1 MEKRNDIGY
10 LAFTPP
16 RSIMTTMLSADDGVR
31 RMLILLT
38 MTTKYNVIY
47 TINVARI
54 WRRERQRNGKGR
66 KRRYK
71 EYINFIYINQYTHGR
86 INPLSLSRSTDG
98 ITVNPDKGI

>member
-1 MEKRNDIGY
+1 MIPNDIGY

-31 RMLILLT
+31 RMMILLT

-54 WRRERQRNGKGR
+54 
-66 KRRYK
+66 
-71 EYINFIYINQYTHGR
+71 
-86 INPLSLSRSTDG
+86 
-98 ITVNPDKGI
+98 